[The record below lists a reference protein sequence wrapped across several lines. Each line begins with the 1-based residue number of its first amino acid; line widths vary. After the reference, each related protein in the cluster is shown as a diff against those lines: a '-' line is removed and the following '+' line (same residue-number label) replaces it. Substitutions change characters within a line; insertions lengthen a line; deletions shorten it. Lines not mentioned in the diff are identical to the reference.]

1 MGHFLRSLRGIFW
14 VGTLACAPA
23 VALAQGALQDPRL
36 IQESARTFLQQIAQ
50 ERATELD
57 GTARIEVGAPDPH
70 LRLAACADLQP
81 SLPPGA
87 RRSGRTLVAVRCLDG
102 RPWQIFLPA
111 EIHVEAPVWL
121 TSRALPGG
129 EVIAPQDVTQGSV
142 EIGSEEGDMRALSVA
157 RGVAIGQTLARPLP
171 AGVVLHISDLRDL
184 NRVAPGDNVDVV
196 YSGLGFRVSGE
207 GRTVNA
213 ASPGQT
219 VQVRMASGTM
229 VSGILLDNRVVEIR
243 I

>member
-1 MGHFLRSLRGIFW
+1 MGQFLRALRGIFL
-14 VGTLACAPA
+14 VGTVACAP
-23 VALAQGALQDPRL
+23 VVTQAQSALQDPRL
-36 IQESARTFLQQIAQ
+36 VQESARIFLQQIAQ
-50 ERATELD
+50 ERAKELD
-57 GTARIEVGAPDPH
+57 GTAHVEVGAPDSR
-70 LRLAACADLQP
+70 LRLPACPDLQP

-87 RRSGRTLVAVRCLDG
+87 RRSGRTLVVVRCLEG

-121 TSRALPGG
+121 TARALPGG
-129 EVIAPQDVTQGSV
+129 EVISAEDVTQGSV
-142 EIGSEEGDMRALSVA
+142 EIGSEAGDMRALSVA
-157 RGVAIGQTLARPLP
+157 RAVAVGQTLARPLP
-171 AGVVLHISDLRDL
+171 AGVVFHTSDLRDL

-207 GRTVNA
+207 GKTVSA

-219 VQVRMASGTM
+219 VQVRMVSGTV
-229 VSGILLDNRVVEIR
+229 VSGILMDNRVVEIR